1 MHPTGI
7 PMDTGFFMV
16 RGSDIPMEV
25 HVITDQRHTW
35 EKIRR
40 VVRQVGPYVDR
51 FHLRLKNR
59 TAREIWS
66 WGKRMLEEG
75 WLTRD
80 QLVVNDRMDVALSLG
95 CQGLHLPEKGFP
107 LSEVKP
113 LASSLR
119 VGRSVHSLEEA
130 LQSERMGAD
139 YILFGHVYNSASK
152 SGIPPRGCAELARI
166 VRAVRIPVIAV
177 GGITVE
183 NIAEVA
189 ETGCA
194 GIAVISAVM
203 DHPRPDEQARK
214 LWEIARR
221 FKDDAKGRNKP
232 CKHRT

>member
-1 MHPTGI
+1 
-7 PMDTGFFMV
+7 MDTGFFMV
-16 RGSDIPMEV
+16 GGSDISMEV

-35 EKIRR
+35 EQICR
-40 VVRQVGPYVDR
+40 VARQAGPYLDR

-59 TAREIWS
+59 TSREIWS
-66 WGKRMLEEG
+66 WGKRLLEER

-95 CQGLHLPEKGFP
+95 CRGVHLPEKGLP
-107 LSEVKP
+107 LSEVKL
-113 LASSLR
+113 LASGLR

-130 LQSERMGAD
+130 LQSERMEAD

-152 SGIPPRGCAELARI
+152 PGIPPRGCAELARI

-183 NIAEVA
+183 NMVEVA

-203 DHPRPDEQARK
+203 DHPRPGGQARK
-214 LWEIARR
+214 LREIARHFR
-221 FKDDAKGRNKP
+221 KTDGEIPDAKGRSQS